1 MGKQKTAATRVK
13 IRDLT
18 PHKLAKISGGAEMTQ
33 GKIVST
39 PSPNPGG
46 STPTT
51 KVDPYNLAIP
61 PNKSAM

>member
-18 PHKLAKISGGAEMTQ
+18 PHKLAKISGGADMPQ
-33 GKIVST
+33 GPIIST

-46 STPTT
+46 STTTT
-51 KVDPYNLAIP
+51 KDDPYNVVIRP
-61 PNKSAM
+61 ITKP